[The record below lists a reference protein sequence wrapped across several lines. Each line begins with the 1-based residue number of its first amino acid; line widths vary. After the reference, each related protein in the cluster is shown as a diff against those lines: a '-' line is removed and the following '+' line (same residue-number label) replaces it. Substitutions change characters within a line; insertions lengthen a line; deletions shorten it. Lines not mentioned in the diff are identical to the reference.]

1 MNVLLLWIFNQ
12 KVTCLHFLFRME
24 EKPERK
30 KKTCIL
36 KEDQNVLS
44 KYEVIYN
51 RTLSSDG
58 YLKTETKI

>member
-1 MNVLLLWIFNQ
+1 
-12 KVTCLHFLFRME
+12 ME